1 MLSHINNPSESNPV
15 LVDVYRKDIIESR
28 HCGSVIVVNNMGE
41 TVFSLG
47 DVGRSIYPRSSI
59 KFFQAIP
66 LVESGAV
73 DQFGVTDAELALSCA
88 SHIAEPRHTET
99 VKSWLARMQLS
110 VADLENGRA
119 MPQHKASRISMYKD
133 DQGPTKEHHTCSG
146 KHTGM
151 LTMAKSLGLET
162 RGYSD
167 HEHGVQ
173 KNWMQTYSEL
183 IGINVAQLPWE
194 RDGCGLPAICMP
206 MKSLAFGCAL
216 YASPDAVGGK
226 RAEAMKRVA
235 SAIASNPLMVAGT
248 GKCCSDVIA
257 ESNGAVFA
265 KTGAEGVYI
274 AVLRE
279 QGLGVALKIDDGAT
293 RASEVALGAI
303 LAKLNALD
311 PEVEKRLEKHFRP
324 LVKNSQG
331 KVTGQ
336 IQPSVLWD

>member
-1 MLSHINNPSESNPV
+1 MESNPV

-28 HCGSVIVVNNMGE
+28 HCGSVIVVNNKGE

-47 DVGRSIYPRSSI
+47 DVKRSIYPRSSI

-73 DQFGVTDAELALSCA
+73 DQFGMSDAELALSCA
-88 SHIAEPRHTET
+88 SHIAEPRHTES
-99 VKSWLARMQLS
+99 VKSWLARLQLTI
-110 VADLENGRA
+110 ADLENGSV
-119 MPQHKASRISMYKD
+119 MPEHEASRISMYKD
-133 DQGPTKEHHTCSG
+133 NQGPAKEHHNCSG

-151 LTMAKSLGLET
+151 LTMAKCLGLET
-162 RGYSD
+162 KGYSD

-173 KNWMQTYSEL
+173 KAWMQTYSEL
-183 IGINVAQLPWE
+183 IGIDVEQLPWE
-194 RDGCGLPAICMP
+194 RDGCGLPAIFMP

-216 YASPDAVGGK
+216 YASPDTVGGK
-226 RAEAMKRVA
+226 RAEAMNRVA
-235 SAIASNPLMVAGT
+235 SAIAANPLMVAGT
-248 GKCCSDVIA
+248 GKCCSEVIA
-257 ESNGAVFA
+257 ESNGTVLA

-293 RASEVALGAI
+293 RASEVVLGAV

-311 PEVEKRLEKHFRP
+311 PVAEKKLEKHFRP
-324 LVKNSQG
+324 LVENSQG

-336 IQPSVLWD
+336 IQPSAIWD